1 MTVSELSDKPEIK
14 VWNIDTTGTE
24 EQPIDDEEAEP
35 KTEEDE
41 EGKKDEDIEAEDAKE
56 KEDKPKTKKVE
67 TTVWDWELANDSKPI
82 WTCKPVDVED
92 KEYSE
97 FYNSLTK
104 DTQDPLSKVHFVA
117 FVEGKVTFKSLLFF
131 PKVQP
136 SDSFNK
142 YGTQTDNIKYFILEI
157 TV

>member
-1 MTVSELSDKPEIK
+1 MYFIR
-14 VWNIDTTGTE
+14 
-24 EQPIDDEEAEP
+24 
-35 KTEEDE
+35 
-41 EGKKDEDIEAEDAKE
+41 
-56 KEDKPKTKKVE
+56 
-67 TTVWDWELANDSKPI
+67 
-82 WTCKPVDVED
+82 PVDVED

-117 FVEGKVTFKSLLFF
+117 FVEGEVTFKSLLFF

-142 YGTQTDNIKYFILEI
+142 YGTQTDNIKVSILYI
-157 TV
+157 YN